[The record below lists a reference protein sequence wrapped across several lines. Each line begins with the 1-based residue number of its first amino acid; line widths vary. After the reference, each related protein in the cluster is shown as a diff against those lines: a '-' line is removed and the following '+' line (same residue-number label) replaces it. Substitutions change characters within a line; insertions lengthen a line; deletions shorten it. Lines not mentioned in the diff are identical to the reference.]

1 MSYSLI
7 ASNSALAEAAR
18 TWRRAGV
25 VALDTEFIRTRT
37 FYPIA
42 ALYQLASDGEQW
54 LVDPLEIDTWTP
66 LVELLADPAVVK
78 VMHACGEDLEVFA
91 RHLGATPAPLF
102 DTQVAEGFLSP
113 TFSTS
118 YAELVRRH
126 ADAEI
131 GKHETRSDWLA
142 RPLADE
148 QVRYAVED
156 VSFLG
161 RIHADQRAA
170 LVRLGRLDWFEDEC
184 RERCRLQAAPLEEY
198 YLNVRGA
205 VRCDAAQLRR
215 LRRLCVWRE
224 TRARARDLPRGRVTK
239 DEELLALACIAHPA
253 REDVFRNLHP
263 GAARRHWHELIEQ
276 IEAADAEGDTP
287 VAAPQRPL
295 TRAENDAVKRLRDCA
310 AAAAEALGMAVELL
324 ARRRD
329 LETLVRQHAE
339 TGGLSAMYTTGW
351 RAGVVGSAFAEL
363 LAEALA
369 AANGARA

>member
-1 MSYSLI
+1 MPYSVV
-7 ASNSALAEAAR
+7 ASNAALAEAAR
-18 TWRRAGV
+18 VWRQAGI

-54 LVDPLEIDTWTP
+54 LVDPLEIDAWTP
-66 LVELLADPAVVK
+66 LVELLADSTVVK

-126 ADAEI
+126 TGVEI

-161 RIHADQRAA
+161 RIQADQRAA
-170 LVRLGRLDWFEDEC
+170 LVRLGRLEWFEDEC
-184 RERCRLQAAPLEEY
+184 RERCRLQSVASEEY
-198 YLNVRGA
+198 YLGVRGA
-205 VRCDAAQLRR
+205 VRCDAAELRR
-215 LRRLCVWRE
+215 LRRLCQWRE
-224 TRARARDLPRGRVTK
+224 ARARARDLPRGRVAK
-239 DEELLALACIAHPA
+239 DEELLSLACIAHPT

-276 IEAADAEGDTP
+276 IEMADAEGDTP
-287 VAAPQRPL
+287 IVLPQRPL

-310 AAAAEALGMAVELL
+310 ASAAETLGMAVELL

-329 LETLVRQHAE
+329 LETCVRQHAA
-339 TGGLSAMYTTGW
+339 TGGLSAPYVTGW
-351 RAGVVGSAFAEL
+351 RAGVVGSAFVDV
-363 LAEALA
+363 LA